1 MFCGCD
7 GIGRHARFRFLCVS
21 VWVRVP
27 SSAYIRS
34 SPAQLRAGL
43 FSYIRRG
50 SPRTHGFSVSS
61 AQSAFVGPF
70 GGKMVPRTIFCSR
83 LTLHPLSS
91 PCGCHN
97 PTALMSR
104 RRKRLLGPFGGKM
117 VPRTFFCFRLTL
129 HPLSSPCGCPKP
141 TALMSRR
148 RKRLLCQIWLICA

>member
-43 FSYIRRG
+43 FSYMRRG

-61 AQSAFVGPF
+61 AQSAFVGRF
-70 GGKMVPRTIFCSR
+70 GGKMVHQTI
-83 LTLHPLSS
+83 
-91 PCGCHN
+91 
-97 PTALMSR
+97 
-104 RRKRLLGPFGGKM
+104 
-117 VPRTFFCFRLTL
+117 FCFRLTL
-129 HPLSSPCGCPKP
+129 HPLSIARELGIRDGTNVVQPLLLPHFFTP
-141 TALMSRR
+141 TSCSKYQAPFRSVFCLLSLMWD
-148 RKRLLCQIWLICA
+148 IVFANP